1 MKTIILLF
9 ALAVALMTAENPISL
24 NAQQG
29 TKLMEL
35 IKTDKDAMARFETL
49 KRAESGDE
57 NFNAG
62 HIFDPKKSGHSL
74 ELAAAFDKNFSEVYC
89 LYCQATDRTVSN
101 YPPCQFAI
109 NAARDK

>member
-35 IKTDKDAMARFETL
+35 IKTDKDAKARFETL
-49 KRAESGDE
+49 KRAESEDE
-57 NFNAG
+57 NYNASHLFNPIKG
-62 HIFDPKKSGHSL
+62 GHSL
-74 ELAAAFDKNFSEVYC
+74 KLAGAFDKNLSEV
-89 LYCQATDRTVSN
+89 YCQATDRTVSN
-101 YPPCQFAI
+101 YPSCQFVI
-109 NAARDK
+109 NAARNT